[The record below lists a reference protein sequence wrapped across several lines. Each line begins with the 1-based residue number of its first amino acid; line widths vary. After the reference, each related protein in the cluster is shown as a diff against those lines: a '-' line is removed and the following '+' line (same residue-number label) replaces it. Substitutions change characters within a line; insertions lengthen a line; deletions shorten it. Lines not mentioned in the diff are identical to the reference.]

1 MDAAALLFIGETGV
15 AANLVRRYGRAPKG
29 QRLAGKTPHGQWQI
43 VTLIAALG
51 LTGMTALGTFGG
63 AMNGEMFLAWVR
75 QILVPTLK
83 PGDIVIRDNLQTHKN
98 RAARQA
104 IEQAI
109 EAAGAS
115 VRPLPSYSPD
125 LNPIEKAFAK
135 LKALLRKAKPRTQ
148 RAIDHWIAKIFK
160 AFTPQECIN
169 YFKSCGYSN

>member
-1 MDAAALLFIGETGV
+1 MDAAALLFIDGEPASGV
-15 AANLVRRYGRAPKG
+15 ATNLVRRYGRAPKG
-29 QRLAGKTPHGQWQI
+29 QRLAGKTPHGQWRI

-83 PGDIVIRDNLQTHKN
+83 PGDIVIWDNLQTHKN
-98 RAARQA
+98 RAAR
-104 IEQAI
+104 QAI

-148 RAIDHWIAKIFK
+148 KAIDRWIAKIFK
-160 AFTPQECIN
+160 ALTLQECIN